1 MKNKKLLAVNILLG
15 VLVVAAAFGLY
26 SRIEAANQRYSIL
39 TPGGPAKE
47 IPDYLA
53 PAAPRR
59 VRAGDHLPIVE
70 RTLFS
75 ADRNP
80 IIEVI
85 AEAPPP
91 PDPRPPL
98 PRLAGIMELGK
109 GPIALMSVD
118 LESTAGPIQVGEK
131 IGEFTF
137 LGTEGEKVLLQWKD
151 EKFAAT
157 PGELLGSS
165 GGGNKRATVAG
176 TRNEGRSRGPDKGV
190 LARQEAA
197 VSRGGSAAAPPA
209 AAKPAQASIRQSSN
223 EPRVGADQGGGRFR
237 AYPTDKS
244 PDGTRHQGFVKRSQP
259 TPFGTKSWWEKEQ
272 K

>member
-15 VLVVAAAFGLY
+15 ILVVAAAFGLY

-47 IPDYLA
+47 LPDYPA
-53 PAAPRR
+53 PEAPRR

-75 ADRNP
+75 PDRNP
-80 IIEVI
+80 IIEVV

-131 IGEFTF
+131 IGAFTF
-137 LGTEGEKVLLQWKD
+137 LGTEGDKVLLQWKE
-151 EKFAAT
+151 EKFAAS

-165 GGGNKRATVAG
+165 GGGNKRAGAAG
-176 TRNEGRSRGPDKGV
+176 TRAEGRQRGPERGA
-190 LARQEAA
+190 LARREPAG
-197 VSRGGSAAAPPA
+197 SGGAAAAQPS
-209 AAKPAQASIRQSSN
+209 AAKPAQASVLSSGN
-223 EPRVGADQGGGRFR
+223 EPRIGPDQGGGRYR

-244 PDGTRHQGFVKRSQP
+244 PDGTRHQGFVKRSQG